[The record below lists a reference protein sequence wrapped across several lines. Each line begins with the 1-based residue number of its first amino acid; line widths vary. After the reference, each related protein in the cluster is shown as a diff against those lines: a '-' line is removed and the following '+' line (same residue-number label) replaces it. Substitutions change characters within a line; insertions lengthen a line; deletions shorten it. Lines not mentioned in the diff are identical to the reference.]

1 MYLDQ
6 AGMALLQ
13 LMEARRV
20 DVVLLQSAALA
31 QLQRS
36 SPQHLPAPI
45 PHPWEGAA
53 AARWGLQPCGIVVIH
68 LFKIDGRDFHYSP
81 YIPDFPSGGS
91 SSSGSSSSSSGSSSS
106 SSSGGGGGGG
116 GSPSGGGSAARPR
129 PRRVRHH
136 RHLRRLATLRTN
148 LRDAAWWEVRAAGLV
163 LHQFVD
169 NPVAFEGGR
178 MFDAFV
184 EAFVQASSAMR
195 LVFHGTAAAN
205 VDAICADGLDPTFR
219 KFQRYGE
226 GEYFAEDPLMAVP
239 YGGGGHGRGECGI
252 IVFVVLITEDTVH
265 NANGIVVVD
274 QTTHQLP
281 LGVAHFHF
289 DQAAAATAVPQGV
302 TSSGR
307 QPHDLFVAGQR
318 YIAADFARQQRS
330 SSGGGGG
337 GGGAC
342 TASSGGGGGGRPQ
355 MYPWPRSSPRP
366 PCPTCKSIVGCGCS
380 SSSSSSSGGGGGGG
394 GGATAPCPTCKSIV
408 GCGCSSSSSSSSRPT
423 KKRRL
428 SLTPAASPK

>member
-1 MYLDQ
+1 
-6 AGMALLQ
+6 
-13 LMEARRV
+13 
-20 DVVLLQSAALA
+20 
-31 QLQRS
+31 
-36 SPQHLPAPI
+36 
-45 PHPWEGAA
+45 
-53 AARWGLQPCGIVVIH
+53 
-68 LFKIDGRDFHYSP
+68 
-81 YIPDFPSGGS
+81 
-91 SSSGSSSSSSGSSSS
+91 
-106 SSSGGGGGGG
+106 
-116 GSPSGGGSAARPR
+116 
-129 PRRVRHH
+129 
-136 RHLRRLATLRTN
+136 
-148 LRDAAWWEVRAAGLV
+148 
-163 LHQFVD
+163 
-169 NPVAFEGGR
+169 

-318 YIAADFARQQRS
+318 YIAADFARQQNQRS

-394 GGATAPCPTCKSIV
+394 GGVTAPCPTCKSIV